1 MHTQTDIEL
10 PPRQGGSTVVAQEE
24 EVTATTRALNAPPCH
39 PDGFWIPRDKGS
51 ETSPAVCSVCG
62 RYASSITAAPSLSD
76 ATTFLQ
82 MIERAARDPAVD
94 LDKMERLILMRDRM
108 LAQEAKM
115 AFNEALSHV
124 QSKLPVIDRKGKI
137 VIKDKNNEERV
148 RQSTPYALFEDINE
162 AVKPIIAEH
171 GFSVSFR
178 TGSHEDGR
186 IKVTAILKHRG
197 GHEEETTIILPHD
210 STGSKNAVQ
219 AIGSSTSYG
228 KRMTMC
234 ALLNITSR
242 GEDDDGKASGTAP
255 DTISEDEISALSAL
269 IAQTKTDT
277 NKFLRFFKISA
288 FSDLPK
294 KRLAEAQNM
303 LNKKNGK

>member
-1 MHTQTDIEL
+1 MSTQPDIEL
-10 PPRQGGSTVVAQEE
+10 PPRQGGSAVIVQEE
-24 EVTATTRALNAPPCH
+24 ALP
-39 PDGFWIPRDKGS
+39 
-51 ETSPAVCSVCG
+51 
-62 RYASSITAAPSLSD
+62 APSAATSD
-76 ATTFLQ
+76 TTAFLQ

-94 LDKMERLILMRDRM
+94 LDKMERLILLRDRM
-108 LAQEAKM
+108 LAHEAKM

-124 QSKLPVIDRKGKI
+124 QSKLPVIDRKGRI
-137 VIKDKNNEERV
+137 VIRDKNNEERI

-171 GFSVSFR
+171 GFSISFR

-186 IKVTAILKHRG
+186 IKVTAILKHAG

-242 GEDDDGKASGTAP
+242 GEDDDGKASGKAP
-255 DTISEDEISALSAL
+255 DTITDEDVSDLSRF
-269 IAQTKTDT
+269 ITETKSDIT
-277 NKFLRFFKISA
+277 KFLAFFKIEALSE
-288 FSDLPK
+288 LPK
-294 KRLAEAQNM
+294 ARLAAAKTM
-303 LNKKNGK
+303 LNKKKKGK

>member
-1 MHTQTDIEL
+1 MNTQPDIQL
-10 PPRQGGSTVVAQEE
+10 PPRQGGSTVVVQEE
-24 EVTATTRALNAPPCH
+24 ALPAPITTSDTTA
-39 PDGFWIPRDKGS
+39 
-51 ETSPAVCSVCG
+51 
-62 RYASSITAAPSLSD
+62 
-76 ATTFLQ
+76 FLQ

-94 LDKMERLILMRDRM
+94 IDKMERLLNRRALM

-124 QSKLPVIDRKGKI
+124 QSKLPVIDRKGRI
-137 VIKDKNNEERV
+137 VIRDKNNEERV

-242 GEDDDGKASGTAP
+242 GEDDDGKGSGKVP
-255 DTISEDEISALSAL
+255 DTISDEEISALGAL
-269 IAQTKTDT
+269 IAQTKSDT
-277 NKFLRFFKISA
+277 NKFLKFFTISA
-288 FSDLPK
+288 LAELPK

-303 LNKKNGK
+303 LNKKKGKEDGKEG